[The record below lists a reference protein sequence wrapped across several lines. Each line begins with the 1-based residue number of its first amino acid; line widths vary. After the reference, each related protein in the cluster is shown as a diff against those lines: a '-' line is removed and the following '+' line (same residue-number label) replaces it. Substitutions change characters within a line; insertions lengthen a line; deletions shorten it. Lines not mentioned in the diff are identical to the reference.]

1 MTPLREVFLS
11 LWHAPVSRCSP
22 KKRFAVIDTTHQIK
36 PTGLLRHNIVPI
48 TPAARQKKAA

>member
-1 MTPLREVFLS
+1 VAPLREVFLS
-11 LWHAPVSRCSP
+11 CRNALVGRWSP